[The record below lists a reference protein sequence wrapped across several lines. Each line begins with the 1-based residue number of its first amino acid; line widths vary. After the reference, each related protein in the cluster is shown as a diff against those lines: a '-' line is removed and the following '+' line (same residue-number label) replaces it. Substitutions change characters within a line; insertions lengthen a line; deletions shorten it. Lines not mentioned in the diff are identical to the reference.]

1 MAAGVAVM
9 FTASILAV
17 ANLVPLMG
25 DSAPAMLLF
34 PVVTAAYGV
43 MMFASSYVEEEHHF
57 WYWSATGWFMVL
69 LLKQY
74 VNLYTTFYFST
85 NIAD

>member
-9 FTASILAV
+9 FTASVLAV

-25 DSAPAMLLF
+25 DSAPAKLLF
-34 PVVTAAYGV
+34 PVVTVAYGV

-74 VNLYTTFYFST
+74 VNLYTTFYCF
-85 NIAD
+85 N